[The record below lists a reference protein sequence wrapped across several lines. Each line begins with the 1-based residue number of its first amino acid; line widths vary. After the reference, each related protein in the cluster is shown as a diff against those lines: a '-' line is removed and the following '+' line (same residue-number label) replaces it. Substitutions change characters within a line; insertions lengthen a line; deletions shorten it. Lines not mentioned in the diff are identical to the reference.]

1 MGPPGLAQ
9 SGGSCNAGVH
19 TRGYPRHGQF
29 GLTSQTR
36 RAATSIPANI
46 AEGQARKSTAES
58 RRFLITALGSVA
70 ELETHIEIAKQ
81 LEYLPQEQTQ
91 SLLNAANKISRMIE
105 GLLRSL
111 KAQSR

>member
-1 MGPPGLAQ
+1 
-9 SGGSCNAGVH
+9 
-19 TRGYPRHGQF
+19 
-29 GLTSQTR
+29 
-36 RAATSIPANI
+36 
-46 AEGQARKSTAES
+46 
-58 RRFLITALGSVA
+58 VA